1 MNIISPK
8 YDFSAKE
15 LFSIEMI
22 RKYFISDVLDIPVEQ
37 IHSVRLSNTFL
48 WKRYRR
54 QKQGILDVLV
64 ELNDDTKINIEL
76 QVVPYAHWVKRIL
89 FYLSKIFTEDL
100 KVGDNYSRLNR
111 CVSISIL
118 DFNLKEGEK
127 YNTIYRLRYEAHLKE
142 IRGRNAREDYV
153 REEGRKEGVG
163 SMTRLTEI
171 LLNESRYDNLK
182 RASTDK
188 KYRQRLFEEYRIK

>member
-54 QKQGILDVLV
+54 Q
-64 ELNDDTKINIEL
+64 
-76 QVVPYAHWVKRIL
+76 
-89 FYLSKIFTEDL
+89 
-100 KVGDNYSRLNR
+100 
-111 CVSISIL
+111 
-118 DFNLKEGEK
+118 
-127 YNTIYRLRYEAHLKE
+127 
-142 IRGRNAREDYV
+142 
-153 REEGRKEGVG
+153 
-163 SMTRLTEI
+163 
-171 LLNESRYDNLK
+171 
-182 RASTDK
+182 
-188 KYRQRLFEEYRIK
+188 